1 MTRRARQA
9 GFTLI
14 EIAVVLLIIPLAY
27 GLVTPAFSTF
37 VAGARLEGAARQ
49 LAMALREARSTA
61 IVTGRALRFDIDPT
75 TPGWR
80 FGDRHGAFDR
90 RLAVRLETAA
100 GAPGGAGDTRGDT
113 RGDTVDETGIAFFPD
128 GHSTGGRVMLE
139 SAGQGRIIEIHW
151 LTGRVSQSA
160 Y

>member
-14 EIAVVLLIIPLAY
+14 EIAVVLVIIALAY
-27 GLVTPAFSTF
+27 GLVTPAFSNF

-61 IVTGRALRFDIDPT
+61 IVTGRALRFHIDPA

-90 RLAVRLETAA
+90 RLSVRLETVA
-100 GAPGGAGDTRGDT
+100 GAPGGAGETRGDT
-113 RGDTVDETGIAFFPD
+113 GDETGIAFFPD
-128 GHSTGGRVMLE
+128 GRSTGGRIMLE
-139 SAGQGRIIEIHW
+139 SAGRGRIIEIHW